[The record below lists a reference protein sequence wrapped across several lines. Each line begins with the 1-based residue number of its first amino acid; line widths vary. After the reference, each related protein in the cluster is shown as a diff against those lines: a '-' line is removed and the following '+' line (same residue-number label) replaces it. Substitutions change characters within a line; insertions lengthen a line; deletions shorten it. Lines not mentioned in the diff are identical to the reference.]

1 MNSFGELL
9 LNVFT
14 TILISVFVLLTT
26 IIGIIAGR
34 IFLRKYFFKQK
45 INKKE
50 KKGIQSSTV
59 LLVKIPPTNEQKE
72 DAMEAFLHSV
82 HRILSQG
89 THISFE
95 MLSSNQFLSFYI
107 VLPKELKKNVE
118 SQLYIQHPF

>member
-1 MNSFGELL
+1 MNSLGEL
-9 LNVFT
+9 
-14 TILISVFVLLTT
+14 LISVFTAIIVIIFVVST
-26 IIGIIAGR
+26 IIIGAIAGR